1 MFLEGKTM
9 KVTRIIAMLLPVLMA
24 GTMLAGCSGSK
35 QNNAG
40 SGQSTAEA
48 TSSAAAT
55 NASGS
60 GDFKGPSGNTPV
72 VNGKID
78 TSKFVTIKVVQ
89 LGDPPAGGADK
100 RVLEE
105 LNKKLKE
112 KVNAA
117 IDWSWIEWNNYD
129 TKYQMTLASGEPAD
143 LIFTSSTWLNLWDNA
158 DKGSFMNIEDLLPHY
173 SPQLWADTT
182 KQEWEGT
189 TFKGHIVALPE
200 HRFTQLSTPFAAYRQ
215 DWAQSFG
222 IDKVDSIEKL
232 GQYLQGIKDKMPN
245 VTPYAATGS
254 ATSNELYS
262 MYLRQKTKYVLG
274 PGTTG
279 MFTAVASKSYDE
291 PWTIV
296 SPIFDDW
303 FIDFAKTMKKW
314 GDAGYWPQDVMASK
328 KDGKTTM
335 LAGTSGMWTANVSNY
350 YSFMS
355 DFKKQQ
361 PNGKLDAF
369 FFDGAPRN
377 EIIKDVVTQDAASIG
392 ANAKNPERALMVYD
406 LLQYDKEIYTL
417 VHYGIEGQ
425 QYVLTSDGKRALPP
439 GYDKNRDAYYF
450 DLWSTRNDKFE
461 IPSVDDDVAA
471 IKAVNDKLFP
481 LAKPNPWGS
490 FHMDLT
496 PVNAE
501 AAAIGEVCS
510 KYGPAIMYGK
520 AGDPVKAVQDFRNAL
535 KTAGIDKY
543 IAELQKQLD
552 AYKATLK

>member
-1 MFLEGKTM
+1 M
-9 KVTRIIAMLLPVLMA
+9 KVTRINAMLLAVLMA

-40 SGQSTAEA
+40 SGQSTAAA
-48 TSSAAAT
+48 TSSAAVT

-60 GDFKGPSGNTPV
+60 GDFKGPSGNTSV

-78 TSKFVTIKVVQ
+78 TSKFVTIKLVQ

-100 RVLEE
+100 RVLEV

-129 TKYQMTLASGEPAD
+129 TKYQMTLASGQPAD

-173 SPQLWADTT
+173 APQLWADTT

-189 TFKGHIVALPE
+189 KFKGHIVALPE
-200 HRFTQLSTPFAAYRQ
+200 HRFTQLSTPLAAYRQ

-245 VTPYAATGS
+245 VIPFAATGS
-254 ATSNELYS
+254 ATSNEFYG

-279 MFTAVASKSYDE
+279 MFTAIASKSYDE

-328 KDGKTTM
+328 KDAKTTM
-335 LAGTSGMWTANVSNY
+335 LAGTSGMWTVNVSNFY
-350 YSFMS
+350 PFMS

-369 FFDGAPRN
+369 FLDGAPRN

-392 ANAKNPERALMVYD
+392 ANAQNPERALMVYD
-406 LLQYDKEIYTL
+406 LLQYDKEIYDL

-425 QYVLTSDGKRALPP
+425 QYVLTSDGKRAKPP
-439 GYDKNRDAYYF
+439 GYDKNRDDYNF

-481 LAKPNPWGS
+481 LAKLNPWGS
-490 FHMDLT
+490 FHMDIT
-496 PVNAE
+496 PVSAE
-501 AAAIGEVCS
+501 ATAIGGVCS
-510 KYGPAIMYGK
+510 KYGPSIMFGK
-520 AGDPVKAVQDFRNAL
+520 AGDPEKAVQDFRNAL

-543 IAELQKQLD
+543 IAEVQKQLE